1 MNIFR
6 KNIAIYLW
14 IIVLASVQQIQTN
27 QYLYNYDDLYLLDD
41 TIKAVPCD
49 CFLCE
54 ELKAEH
60 TTNSCRLT
68 KSVTKDW
75 TIIVYMAADNDLRN
89 FAVRNIKQM
98 ELIGSNNNCNIL
110 VHLDI
115 RIAGN
120 KKITRRYY
128 IEKNRIL
135 HVNAN
140 DTSTQQ
146 MDSGDPQ
153 TLVSCCKWGIGSYP
167 ARNYALIFWNH
178 GTGAVD
184 PERGRVLNP
193 AELFAFNPL
202 TNKFDLDRSVAFLDL
217 IEPDLRGIC
226 WDDTTGNYLTNQKLN
241 TALHFICTHFLQGE
255 KFSIIGFDACLMSM
269 IEVADIIKYYA
280 DIMISS
286 QEVELGAG
294 WDYTQLLAPL
304 EQHRLGQEEFAQ
316 HIVATYGK
324 TYAALT
330 NDYTLS
336 ALFMKEIDL
345 LESNINNV
353 AQLLLDCLKVQ
364 KNDSVKNAIRA
375 SRSKLACTHF
385 DEPSYIDLHHLYFN
399 LQKNIGAMSLITPEK
414 NNSLLQKLKD
424 ELVYG
429 QELIFSIVFANT
441 TGKNLASAQGIS
453 IYCPERRIHPSY
465 RNLPF
470 AKQNVW
476 VSLITQYLLP

>member
-1 MNIFR
+1 MNIYQC
-6 KNIAIYLW
+6 KKILHGCVIV
-14 IIVLASVQQIQTN
+14 IICTFPLPIQTHKER
-27 QYLYNYDDLYLLDD
+27 DSLLFQN
-41 TIKAVPCD
+41 TQSSVICN
-49 CFLCE
+49 CTLCK
-54 ELKAEH
+54 ELNAEH
-60 TTNSCRLT
+60 DYEIPSCT
-68 KSVTKDW
+68 KSGIKDW

-98 ELIGSNNNCNIL
+98 ELVGSGVNCNIL

-115 RIAGN
+115 RISGN

-128 IEKNRIL
+128 IEKNRII

-140 DTSTQQ
+140 DPATQQ

-153 TLVSCCKWGIGSYP
+153 TLISCCKWSISYP
-167 ARNYALIFWNH
+167 SRNKALIFWNH

-226 WDDTTGNYLTNQKLN
+226 WDDTTGNYLTNQKLH
-241 TALHFICTHFLQGE
+241 TALQNICTNLLQGE
-255 KFSIIGFDACLMSM
+255 KFNIIGFDACLMSM
-269 IEVADIIKYYA
+269 IEVANIIKYYA
-280 DIMISS
+280 DIMIGS

-294 WDYTQLLAPL
+294 WDYTQFLAPL
-304 EQHRLGQEEFAQ
+304 EQHHLSPDELAQ

-324 TYAALT
+324 TYSSLT

-336 ALFMKEIDL
+336 ALFMEEIEL
-345 LESNINNV
+345 LERNINTV

-364 KNDSVKNAIRA
+364 KNDTVKNAIRA

-399 LQKNIGAMSLITPEK
+399 LQKNINSMSLTNPEK
-414 NNSLLQKLKD
+414 NNALLTFLKE
-424 ELVYG
+424 ELAYG
-429 QELIFSIVFANT
+429 QELVAAIVFANT
-441 TGKNLASAQGIS
+441 TGKNLANAQGIS

-476 VSLITQYLLP
+476 ISLITQYLLP